1 MRRKIPSGG
10 FLVPL
15 AALGSLEGDFYK
27 LGKFLAGFQIV
38 VAELR
43 IRLRHESGVLFI
55 EFYCFLILP

>member
-1 MRRKIPSGG
+1 M
-10 FLVPL
+10 
-15 AALGSLEGDFYK
+15 EGDFYK

-38 VAELR
+38 VAGLR